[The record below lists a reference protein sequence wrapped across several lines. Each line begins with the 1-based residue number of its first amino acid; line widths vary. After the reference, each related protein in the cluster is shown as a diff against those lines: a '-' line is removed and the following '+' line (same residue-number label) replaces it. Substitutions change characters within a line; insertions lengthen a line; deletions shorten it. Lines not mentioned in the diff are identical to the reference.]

1 MQMLEDRVS
10 VYKRRA
16 DFAEDALAKCMDKQ
30 VEELKALAERVEK
43 VEALLEKSGY
53 EHDKQPTEF

>member
-16 DFAEDALAKCMDKQ
+16 DFADALAKCMDKQ